1 MCPRRRRRLLPPP
14 LPPRPSAADGVPA
27 HHALGGQRALGD
39 DAHPVSQL
47 IGLLEVLR
55 REEDGRALLD
65 EAGIPMFELDVN
77 MSVLEGSIGI
87 LPRRIMVRSDEL
99 VAARNLMK
107 AHDIEIKEI

>member
-1 MCPRRRRRLLPPP
+1 MEELL
-14 LPPRPSAADGVPA
+14 RTTDITVTAYV
-27 HHALGGQRALGD
+27 RAI
-39 DAHPVSQL
+39 L
-47 IGLLEVLR
+47 I
-55 REEDGRALLD
+55 D
-65 EAGIPMFELDVN
+65 AGIEPSELDVN

>member
-1 MCPRRRRRLLPPP
+1 MEELL
-14 LPPRPSAADGVPA
+14 RTTDITVTAYV
-27 HHALGGQRALGD
+27 RAI
-39 DAHPVSQL
+39 L
-47 IGLLEVLR
+47 I
-55 REEDGRALLD
+55 D
-65 EAGIPMFELDVN
+65 AGIEPFELDGN

>member
-1 MCPRRRRRLLPPP
+1 MEELL
-14 LPPRPSAADGVPA
+14 RTTDITVTAYV
-27 HHALGGQRALGD
+27 RAI
-39 DAHPVSQL
+39 L
-47 IGLLEVLR
+47 I
-55 REEDGRALLD
+55 D
-65 EAGIPMFELDVN
+65 AGIEPCELDVN